1 MARSSV
7 RKASR
12 TIQQRS
18 VAVNSRSPAKASPS
32 GEETVGPESHSM
44 AVAAARAN
52 LSMGA
57 ASMVNRI
64 FGAGRANLRSAA
76 RAAATGGHA
85 MMSPQRP
92 GTGARA
98 CAPRRF
104 R

>member
-1 MARSSV
+1 
-7 RKASR
+7 
-12 TIQQRS
+12 
-18 VAVNSRSPAKASPS
+18 
-32 GEETVGPESHSM
+32 
-44 AVAAARAN
+44 
-52 LSMGA
+52 
-57 ASMVNRI
+57 MVNRI